1 VLKGVSMIGRVRT
14 PMAFVFAAA
23 LPLAAMSLPAQAADL
38 PQVKLTAKNKVPAC
52 ATPGRLMGFLESR
65 NGNIDPRFEA
75 LAAYYMKIGNELKI
89 RWDIAF
95 FQMMLETGNLTFK
108 GDVQATQNN
117 FAGMGATGNH
127 VHGEAFG
134 DVPMGVKAHLQHLLM
149 YAGEHIDNPVAERTR
164 KVQEWGVLTDWQKS
178 LTGPVNYNQLAKQW
192 APTSRRYGS
201 DIAALAEAFYGS
213 PCKGADPKPELM
225 ALAKPGYVPAKSQDV
240 ASNDTAAT
248 DDNTAAAPTQTASIA
263 DPSGDATSA
272 PTGADLARRAVDEA
286 RKSGSFV
293 RAGLG
298 GESLI
303 PASDTPA
310 VVGEPPAADKT
321 PTSFKIINASTAPTD
336 DVLPPAAN
344 SAPQTSAPVA
354 DTRAPADAAPSE
366 PPAKKTKKIQTAALG
381 AGTKSSVTSG
391 LGTTKS
397 AMTLPPSGVKP
408 TCKVWTASYGGGH
421 SVIIRARAD
430 AQDNYTVLDV
440 NEGSEQREADAYIAA
455 YAKGGQKVGEFS
467 NPSQA
472 LDKAFELCPDG

>member
-1 VLKGVSMIGRVRT
+1 
-14 PMAFVFAAA
+14 
-23 LPLAAMSLPAQAADL
+23 
-38 PQVKLTAKNKVPAC
+38 
-52 ATPGRLMGFLESR
+52 MGFLESR
-65 NGNIDPRFEA
+65 NRSIDPRFEA
-75 LAAYYMKIGNELKI
+75 IAAYYMRVGNELRI

-127 VHGEAFG
+127 VHGEGFP
-134 DVPMGVKAHLQHLLM
+134 DVATGVKAHLQHLLM

-178 LTGPVNYNQLAKQW
+178 VSGPINYNQLAKQW
-192 APTSRRYGS
+192 APTSRRYAS
-201 DIAALAEAFYGS
+201 DISALAEAFYGS
-213 PCKGADPKPELM
+213 PCKGADPQPELM
-225 ALAKPGYVPAKSQDV
+225 ALAKPGYVPAKAQE
-240 ASNDTAAT
+240 AATTDTAAAA
-248 DDNTAAAPTQTASIA
+248 DDNATAPAQTASAA
-263 DPSGDATSA
+263 DTSGDAASA
-272 PTGADLARRAVDEA
+272 PSGADLARRAVDEA
-286 RKSGSFV
+286 RKSGSFI
-293 RAGLG
+293 RSGLG

-310 VVGEPPAADKT
+310 VVGEPPVADKA
-321 PTSFKIINASTAPTD
+321 PTSFKIINATGPSD
-336 DVLPPAAN
+336 DVLPAAAD
-344 SAPQTSAPVA
+344 SASRTSAPIA
-354 DTRAPADAAPSE
+354 DTRGPADAAPSE
-366 PPAKKTKKIQTAALG
+366 PPAKKSKKIQMAALG
-381 AGTKSSVTSG
+381 AGTKASVTSG

-397 AMTLPPSGVKP
+397 AMTLPPTGVKP

-455 YAKGGQKVGEFS
+455 YAKGGLKVGEFS

-472 LDKAFELCPDG
+472 LDKAF